1 MERVACVVVALL
13 TYLVFDYVVTWGE
26 VGGGELGG
34 ELGKGVG
41 GGLVAGAGDAHAQV
55 VPGSLAGDG
64 AGIRPAQTVAICHRV
79 VARRRE
85 LSLTLSSYQDNMRS
99 TSDSDSSSELAISV
113 IEKPR

>member
-13 TYLVFDYVVTWGE
+13 TYLVFDYAVTWRE

-55 VPGSLAGDG
+55 VPGGLAGAVMG
-64 AGIRPAQTVAICHRV
+64 SGLAQLRPLPSATA
-79 VARRRE
+79 
-85 LSLTLSSYQDNMRS
+85 
-99 TSDSDSSSELAISV
+99 
-113 IEKPR
+113 